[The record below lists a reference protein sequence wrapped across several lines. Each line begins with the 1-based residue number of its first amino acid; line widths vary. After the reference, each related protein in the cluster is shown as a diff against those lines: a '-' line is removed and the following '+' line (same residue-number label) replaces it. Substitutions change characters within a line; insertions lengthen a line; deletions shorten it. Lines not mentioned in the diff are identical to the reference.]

1 MITCSKC
8 GAVNADD
15 SIFCQSCGNDLRNT
29 TVTGGTNA
37 STGGT
42 SSFGSSTGGSA
53 IKAAYKMSS
62 AFGDAIALV
71 RSPVAFMNANKDNDV
86 AMRTLLINYV
96 AVLAAVPFIATLI
109 GDSWYYRF
117 LSIYGGAGFGYVFG
131 IAILS
136 YIFSFVEVYV
146 VGYIMWKLAP
156 NFGATTTQIR
166 ATRMAAYVFTPAFLL
181 SIFDIVPFLGIIVV
195 LGVLY
200 GLYIMYL
207 GLPILLNAPRDKV
220 LTYLIVIVV
229 VTIVVYAIVGAI
241 IGAIVAAILVTSFG
255 LFAAV

>member
-15 SIFCQSCGNDLRNT
+15 SVFCQSCGNDLK
-29 TVTGGTNA
+29 GSGPSGTNA
-37 STGGT
+37 SGSGT
-42 SSFGSSTGGSA
+42 PFFGSSGGSGT
-53 IKAAYKMSS
+53 KAAYKMSS

-71 RSPVAFMNANKDNDV
+71 RSPVAFMNANRDND
-86 AMRTLLINYV
+86 APMRTLLINYV
-96 AVLAAVPFIATLI
+96 AVLAAVPFFATLI

-117 LSIYGGAGFGYVFG
+117 LSLYGGAGFGYIFG

-146 VGYIMWKLAP
+146 VGYVMWKLAP
-156 NFGATTTQIR
+156 NFGATTNQVR

-181 SIFDIVPFLGIIVV
+181 SVFDIIPFLSILVI

-207 GLPILLNAPRDKV
+207 GLPILLNAPRDRV

-229 VTIVVYAIVGAI
+229 VTIVVYVVVGAI
-241 IGAIVAAILVTSFG
+241 IGAIVAGILITSFG
-255 LFAAV
+255 LFASL